1 MTIKIHE
8 MDNIKL
14 SQSIELKHKLKH
26 LETKAF
32 YMQKKKNH
40 QLFKNESLPILMH
53 KHLEITIAQA
63 YGEHKLFV
71 IQ

>member
-8 MDNIKL
+8 MDNMKL

-32 YMQKKKNH
+32 DMKKKTTAF
-40 QLFKNESLPILMH
+40 QK
-53 KHLEITIAQA
+53 
-63 YGEHKLFV
+63 
-71 IQ
+71 

>member
-8 MDNIKL
+8 MDNMKL

-32 YMQKKKNH
+32 YMQKK
-40 QLFKNESLPILMH
+40 SLALQKWI
-53 KHLEITIAQA
+53 IANIDAQA
-63 YGEHKLFV
+63 SIL
-71 IQ
+71 